1 MKQTLSVEINTDIQK
16 SYEISISDTSFEKL
30 LDEINVFTRGKKRLF
45 VISKKVYHLY
55 CSKWNLSKKEILILK
70 DGEKEKNLK
79 TYAKIIEKMLS
90 LGLTR
95 KDVVIA
101 IGGGVVGD
109 IVGFAA
115 SSYMRG
121 IDFIQV
127 PTTLLAMVDSS
138 VGGKTAVDFCGV
150 KNIIGAFHQPKA
162 VFININF
169 LKTLSKKDFSSGL
182 GEVIKYAF
190 IEDNC
195 KYKHPLFLFEYL
207 TLSRDKV
214 FEKDSMTLMRLIEY
228 CLLLK
233 IAVVNE
239 DEKEAGLR
247 KILNLGHTLGHAL
260 ESITHYK
267 KFTHGEA
274 VAQGLFFIFD
284 WAYSKGLISYSYYRL
299 STELLNKYG
308 FKAIKFSEKFNIENL
323 TKIMTK
329 DKKSEQNYVNFI
341 VPCDK
346 KRVKEIS
353 YNQDEILDMF

>member
-1 MKQTLSVEINTDIQK
+1 
-16 SYEISISDTSFEKL
+16 
-30 LDEINVFTRGKKRLF
+30 
-45 VISKKVYHLY
+45 
-55 CSKWNLSKKEILILK
+55 
-70 DGEKEKNLK
+70 
-79 TYAKIIEKMLS
+79 
-90 LGLTR
+90 
-95 KDVVIA
+95 
-101 IGGGVVGD
+101 
-109 IVGFAA
+109 
-115 SSYMRG
+115 
-121 IDFIQV
+121 
-127 PTTLLAMVDSS
+127 
-138 VGGKTAVDFCGV
+138 
-150 KNIIGAFHQPKA
+150 
-162 VFININF
+162 
-169 LKTLSKKDFSSGL
+169 
-182 GEVIKYAF
+182 
-190 IEDNC
+190 
-195 KYKHPLFLFEYL
+195 
-207 TLSRDKV
+207 
-214 FEKDSMTLMRLIEY
+214 MRLIEY

-323 TKIMTK
+323 AKIMTK

-341 VPCDK
+341 VLCDK

-353 YNQDEILDMF
+353 YNQDEIFDMF